1 VKRTGMQNSAIRNSC
16 WQIFIQWC

>member
-1 VKRTGMQNSAIRNSC
+1 MQNSAIRNSC